1 MEAVGITMR
10 PSRGGGSVT
19 GVLIDDWKKVKRN
32 CWDTAK
38 RSSWTDII
46 IIFIDNGTFNNFR
59 VLIRKRR
66 SKYMRNNI
74 ITISSRDEELEILD
88 RNSGGSSS
96 SFNVVVFVR
105 EQFNLI

>member
-74 ITISSRDEELEILD
+74 ITISSRDEEVEILD